1 MARNIQNKNRITET
15 RENLEK
21 LLVLLKKAENDEIT
35 LAQIGRECD
44 IRPQALNTELQ
55 TSFAMYFKSRIRY
68 IEPDD
73 LSGLIDGLDTPA
85 DRLLKR
91 IFEIRSNQ
99 KVVFPDYD
107 EDKFWSVLK
116 KHLSDKYYTVV
127 TKHIG
132 YNTKA
137 MNYEKIGKEL
147 GLTRSRIMQIDNYAI
162 AKLRN
167 SSVLVEIFYSDYI
180 DKVNEIDQYK
190 ADKITEF
197 DNAYTEFTK
206 LKTYLAL
213 VSDVKAVNKYIAT
226 NYPNI
231 TADCVNDAS
240 LNVFNKSIDNLNF
253 SARTNNALT
262 VAGYNT
268 INDLYSANAIDLINI
283 KNLGKSSI
291 KEIIDV
297 LDAQKATHPNWKSLK
312 ADIEKVI

>member
-1 MARNIQNKNRITET
+1 MARNIQNKTRLTET
-15 RENLEK
+15 IENLEK
-21 LLVLLKKAENDEIT
+21 LLLLLKKAANDEIT
-35 LAQIGRECD
+35 LAQIGRECG

-68 IEPDD
+68 IDPED
-73 LSGLIDGLDTPA
+73 LSRLIDELDTPA

-91 IFEIRSNQ
+91 IFEIGSDQ

-107 EDKFWSVLK
+107 KDKFWSVLK
-116 KHLSDKYYTVV
+116 KYLSDKYYTVV

-132 YNTKA
+132 YNSKV
-137 MNYEKIGKEL
+137 MNYEEIGKEL
-147 GLTRSRIMQIDNYAI
+147 GLTRSRVMQIDNYAI

-190 ADKITEF
+190 TDKIAEF
-197 DNAYTEFTK
+197 DKAYAEFTK

-213 VSDVKAVNKYIAT
+213 DVEAVNKYIAT

-240 LNVFNKSIDNLNF
+240 LNVFNKSIDDLNF
-253 SARTNNALT
+253 SARTNNSLT
-262 VAGYNT
+262 AAGYKT
-268 INDLYSANAIDLINI
+268 INDLYSANAIDLIHI

-312 ADIEKVI
+312 SDIEKVI